1 MEYSILKVI
10 GNYPEDILY
19 SVENGAPNFLM
30 KVAIVVI
37 YL

>member
-1 MEYSILKVI
+1 MEYSIFKVI